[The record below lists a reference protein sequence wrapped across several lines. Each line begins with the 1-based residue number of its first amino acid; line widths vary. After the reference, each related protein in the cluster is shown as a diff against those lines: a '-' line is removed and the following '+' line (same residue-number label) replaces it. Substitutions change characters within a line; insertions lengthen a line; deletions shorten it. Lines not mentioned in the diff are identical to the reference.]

1 MPTPKPKINVLHLAS
16 FTGNIGDNANHLGT
30 RAQFS
35 KNLNVEFNYTNL
47 EIREFYW
54 GLRQFDQSFIDYV
67 NSFEL
72 LIVGGGNY
80 FELWV
85 EKSRTGCSIDLPA
98 EDLAKISTPIL
109 FYGLGVDA
117 GQGVPEKCQRRFSD
131 FLSFIIDSPTIKAV
145 VRNDGAKETL
155 REYFPDLDTTAILK
169 VPDGGFFVDPGTY
182 EHCELKLGKNI
193 AINIAGDM
201 LDTRF
206 PSGENFSF
214 DDFLTEFVGLLT
226 KKLRNNKALNLL
238 FIPHI
243 FRDLDAIHQAL
254 LKFDDDIRRT
264 RISVAPYLTG
274 DLGAEKLFSLYRQC
288 DLSLAMRFHAN
299 VCPLGMRKPVIGLS
313 NYPQIDKLY
322 RDLDLG
328 DQCVRVNCE
337 GFAKDLENKI
347 DEALAGNADYVHSI
361 NDKIEADCESTHK
374 AIDQWLAK
382 II

>member
-1 MPTPKPKINVLHLAS
+1 MSRRVVNVLHLAS

-35 KNLNVEFNYTNL
+35 ENLSFEFKYTPL

-54 GLRQFDQSFIDYV
+54 GRRYFDQSFIDYV

-85 EKSRTGCSIDLPA
+85 EKSRTGCSIDLPV
-98 EDLAKISTPIL
+98 EHLKKISTPIL

-117 GQGVPEKCQRRFSD
+117 GQGVPKQCQQRFGE
-131 FLSFIIDSPTIKAV
+131 FLSHLIETPSIMTV

-155 REYFPDLDTTAILK
+155 QKYFPAIDARSILK
-169 VPDGGFFVDPGTY
+169 VPDGGFFIRPSQH

-206 PSGENFSF
+206 PQTENYRF
-214 DDFLTEFVGLLT
+214 DDFCREFAKTLTE
-226 KKLRNNKALNLL
+226 KLELDQSLNLV

-243 FRDLDAIHQAL
+243 FRDLDAIHQVL
-254 LKFDDDIRRT
+254 LQLDDEIRRT

-274 DLGAEKLFSLYRQC
+274 NLGAEKLFSLYQQC

-299 VCPLGMRKPVIGLS
+299 VCPLGMGKPVLGLC
-313 NYPQIDKLY
+313 NYPQIDNLY
-322 RDLDLG
+322 RDLDISES
-328 DQCVRVNCE
+328 CVWVNRE
-337 GFAKDLENKI
+337 GFSADLVRKI
-347 DEALAGNADYVHSI
+347 DEVLVEGQ
-361 NDKIEADCESTHK
+361 ESTHALQEKVK
-374 AIDQWLAK
+374 ADCQSTHAEINQWLSTVL
-382 II
+382 